1 MASQKFDILEYLSG
15 MTSFVFDKS
24 VLKRVAI
31 DCGVIEAGSYVEL
44 TQEDKD
50 RCKAAL
56 LETIV
61 FGPYQT
67 ASYKNQH
74 GAYTMSVGAQTI
86 TSASLA
92 SIKSELRRLYNKYG
106 EDDKIEALND
116 ATGEVRWI
124 DETEYC

>member
-1 MASQKFDILEYLSG
+1 

-24 VLKRVAI
+24 VLNRVAI

-67 ASYKNQH
+67 ASSKNQH
-74 GAYTMSVGAQTI
+74 GAYTMSVGAQTT

-116 ATGEVRWI
+116 ATGEVRWV
-124 DETEYC
+124 DETEYS